1 MSSDKF
7 CTPPNAVFHF
17 ENRHFLTHRPSKKHL
32 KYGEKALQFVV
43 IFVLERAFERL
54 WVRLAQLVE
63 CMAVMVEVAVSN
75 LSECR
80 SP

>member
-1 MSSDKF
+1 MNFLQKNYFQNGFVAF
-7 CTPPNAVFHF
+7 CTDFDEMF
-17 ENRHFLTHRPSKKHL
+17 SKHL

-43 IFVLERAFERL
+43 ILLLERAFESL